1 MEDYIQIKEKKD
13 CVGCRACEKICPQK
27 AIIMQEDEEGFIY
40 PIVLDDKCVKCGI
53 CKKVCPLLN
62 EVKKEKPL
70 KTYAIKNKDEECA
83 RKSTSAGIAY
93 LFSKKIIEKNGCV
106 FGSKLN
112 KDMTVNQIEVTNLE
126 GLDEIR
132 GSKYIFSDTKE
143 TFVDVKN
150 ELLKDKKVIYIGT
163 PCQIAGLKS
172 FLKKDFD
179 NLYTI
184 DFICHGVPSQKLF
197 LKYIKYLEEKIR
209 QSIIYY
215 DFRNKEKKVW
225 GNFCAKILT
234 NNNKNVYINA
244 NSDPYYYNF
253 LKGNTYRESC
263 YDCKFAKKERVSDIT
278 LGDFWGIELIDSNFY
293 DDNGVS
299 AVLINSEKGRK
310 LFLELVN
317 DIEFKEVL
325 LDDILKK
332 NKNLERPT
340 ERKIT
345 RNNIYYGIDTLSPKK
360 FVKKNLIIKN
370 KVKNFIK
377 TIIPIKIKNK
387 IKKILK

>member
-1 MEDYIQIKEKKD
+1 
-13 CVGCRACEKICPQK
+13 
-27 AIIMQEDEEGFIY
+27 
-40 PIVLDDKCVKCGI
+40 
-53 CKKVCPLLN
+53 
-62 EVKKEKPL
+62 
-70 KTYAIKNKDEECA
+70 
-83 RKSTSAGIAY
+83 
-93 LFSKKIIEKNGCV
+93 
-106 FGSKLN
+106 
-112 KDMTVNQIEVTNLE
+112 MTVNQIEVTNLE